1 MNRTSTPGLQT
12 ENLVQN
18 DEEQGSCST
27 TPESRL
33 GVGKKTIV
41 NFRIRLFL
49 FCLIEACFIG
59 LASLCLAR
67 PLPLMLG
74 LSESKIKGGFTIIF
88 IVWHSLAVL
97 AGGYITIDAFS
108 REWSVQLDH
117 IVPGT
122 TDTVSTMNS
131 GLLDRTSHSLSKHAS
146 GTFRLAFLASL
157 GLMALAQLAPGTISV
172 STIIISVPTTVQIAR
187 QVSQMNNGNFE
198 QFLALAS
205 RATLI
210 VRQERIEQAQFGLKL
225 PANTLMSLPPSSNES
240 HTTLEYNTDVVE
252 FHHNCRWEAP
262 SLVNGTTTSISAA
275 GKMWSGAFI
284 VNSSIGL
291 ENPGMLHD
299 RQMMGCSDDNTLFRL

>member
-1 MNRTSTPGLQT
+1 
-12 ENLVQN
+12 
-18 DEEQGSCST
+18 
-27 TPESRL
+27 
-33 GVGKKTIV
+33 
-41 NFRIRLFL
+41 
-49 FCLIEACFIG
+49 
-59 LASLCLAR
+59 
-67 PLPLMLG
+67 MLG

-122 TDTVSTMNS
+122 TDMVSTINS
-131 GLLDRTSHSLSKHAS
+131 GLVDRTSHSLSKHAS
-146 GTFRLAFLASL
+146 ITFRFAFLASL
-157 GLMALAQLAPGTISV
+157 ALMALAQLAPGTISV
-172 STIIISVPTTVQIAR
+172 STIIISIPTTVRIAR

-240 HTTLEYNTDVVE
+240 HTTLEYNTDIVE
-252 FHHNCRWEAP
+252 FRHNCRWEAP
-262 SLVNGTTTSISAA
+262 SVVDGTGIHISAA
-275 GKMWSGAFI
+275 GKMWSGTFFVDGSI
-284 VNSSIGL
+284 VPEIS
-291 ENPGMLHD
+291 GMLHD
-299 RQMMGCSDDNTLFRL
+299 RQMMGFSDDNTLFRL

>member
-97 AGGYITIDAFS
+97 AGGNITIDAFS

-122 TDTVSTMNS
+122 TDMVSTINS
-131 GLLDRTSHSLSKHAS
+131 GLLDRTSHCVSKHAS

-157 GLMALAQLAPGTISV
+157 AMMALAQLAPGTISV

-187 QVSQMNNGNFE
+187 QVSQINDRNFG
-198 QFLALAS
+198 QFFVSAS
-205 RATLI
+205 RASFI
-210 VRQERIEQAQFGLKL
+210 VRQEKTELAQYGLKL
-225 PANTLMSLPPSSNES
+225 PANTLMSLPPFSNES
-240 HTTLEYNTDVVE
+240 HTTLEYNTDIVE
-252 FHHNCRWEAP
+252 FRHNCRWEAP
-262 SLVNGTTTSISAA
+262 SFVNETNEFLSAA
-275 GKMWSGAFI
+275 GKMWSGTFF
-284 VNSSIGL
+284 VHGSIGP
-291 ENPGMLHD
+291 EYSSMLHD